1 MDNSNQQLFSNTC
14 TIQTSRLHKAFL
26 YIKIHVAFLRPTHI
40 PLINISAGFS
50 NAFQALADD
59 RHHMLLCVWEQDVA
73 LRQLPY
79 SPLIQILQ
87 FLGNTQQ

>member
-1 MDNSNQQLFSNTC
+1 MYS
-14 TIQTSRLHKAFL
+14 
-26 YIKIHVAFLRPTHI
+26 YIKWAAYQNPFSILRPTHI

-50 NAFQALADD
+50 NAFQALAND
-59 RHHMLLCVWEQDVA
+59 RHHMLLRVWEQDVS

-87 FLGNTQQ
+87 FLVNTQKLLKHKINNASAKRQ